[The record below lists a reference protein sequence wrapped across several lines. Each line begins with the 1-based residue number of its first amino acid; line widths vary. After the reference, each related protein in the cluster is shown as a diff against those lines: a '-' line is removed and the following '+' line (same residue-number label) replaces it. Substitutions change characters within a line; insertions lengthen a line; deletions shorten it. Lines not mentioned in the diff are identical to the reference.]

1 MTLTILR
8 DEEDKV
14 LNIRLDP
21 VSCCYSA
28 LTSIMTSIPDE
39 QLYAYADRVKGK
51 VVVITGMLVLV
62 VVSLK
67 SDSSS

>member
-1 MTLTILR
+1 
-8 DEEDKV
+8 
-14 LNIRLDP
+14 
-21 VSCCYSA
+21 
-28 LTSIMTSIPDE
+28 MTSIPDE